1 MPLYMDIHNLEDI
14 TLDRLNELHHLDCD
28 VQQRYGVRYLK
39 WWWNETSGKVF
50 CLVEAPDT
58 EAANA
63 VHREAHG
70 FVCDGIIEVEASMTE
85 SLMGEPPVSNHGAAL
100 VSDGSGVDSGF
111 RTVLFTDMVGSTDMT
126 SRLGDAAAMDVL
138 RTHDRIVR
146 KAIDAHAGRQ
156 VKHTGDGIMAAFNSA
171 ARGVFCAVDVQRALD
186 EHNADAEIPIELSVG
201 LSAGEPVE
209 DSSDLFG
216 ATVQLAARV
225 CGHAA
230 GGEILVANVVAELC
244 LGKRFTFR
252 DRGEVSLKGFGSPM
266 RIHEVDWRDADS

>member
-1 MPLYMDIHNLEDI
+1 MPLYMDVHNLEDI
-14 TLDRLNELHHLDCD
+14 TLERLNELHDLDCD
-28 VQQRYGVRYLK
+28 AQQRYGVRYLK

-50 CLVEAPDT
+50 CLVEAPDP
-58 EAANA
+58 EAANT

-70 FVCDGIIEVEASMTE
+70 FVCDGIIEVETSMTE
-85 SLMGEPPVSNHGAAL
+85 ELMGPTPVSDHGAAL
-100 VSDGSGVDSGF
+100 VSDGSAVDSGF

-126 SRLGDAAAMDVL
+126 AHLGDAAAMDVL

-146 KAIDAHAGRQ
+146 KAIGDHAGRE

-171 ARGVFCAVDVQRALD
+171 ARGVSCAVDVQRVLD
-186 EHNADAEIPIELSVG
+186 EHNAGAEVPIELSVG

-225 CGHAA
+225 CGHAG

-244 LGKRFTFR
+244 LGKRFMFR
-252 DRGEVSLKGFGSPM
+252 DRGEVALKGFRSPV
-266 RIHEVDWRDADS
+266 RIHEVNWRDADS